1 MQGADDADND
11 LLHAAAQLLENLN
24 SAFLGNLGHSLDK
37 LLALHGVYLRNA
49 VEVLRRKGGDAAV
62 LKFAAGRDQC
72 VANGK
77 NTWVKNANDIACI
90 SLVDNFTLLGHQL
103 LRLGKLDLFPPLH
116 MVNLHALLKFTG
128 ADAHKSNAVP
138 VRLVHVGLNLKD
150 KGGELRAEGVD
161 LTLVRGSR

>member
-1 MQGADDADND
+1 MFYQQLVVLALQPVSYTHLDVYKRQD

-77 NTWVKNANDIACI
+77 KDVYKRQVQCRQRY
-90 SLVDNFTLLGHQL
+90 GHYQ
-103 LRLGKLDLFPPLH
+103 DQW
-116 MVNLHALLKFTG
+116 
-128 ADAHKSNAVP
+128 
-138 VRLVHVGLNLKD
+138 
-150 KGGELRAEGVD
+150 
-161 LTLVRGSR
+161 